1 MKTRIRTTVAVVA
14 TLFTVVLGT
23 AGAAN
28 AATASASVKC
38 GHVTIHCP
46 G

>member
-1 MKTRIRTTVAVVA
+1 MNIRIRTTVALAA
-14 TLFTVVLGT
+14 TLFTVLLGA

-28 AATASASVKC
+28 AATTSASVKC

>member
-14 TLFTVVLGT
+14 TLFAVVVGT

-28 AATASASVKC
+28 AATASPSVRC